1 MGSQSLRYEAG
12 KEEMVPGLSRLPS
25 TATCTF
31 LLGSVHPTELQMS
44 ARQMLTYKLS
54 ALTPFTADGEK

>member
-1 MGSQSLRYEAG
+1 MGSQSLRNKAG

-31 LLGSVHPTELQMS
+31 LLVSVHPTELQMS
-44 ARQMLTYKLS
+44 ARQMLTDQPA
-54 ALTPFTADGEK
+54 ALTPLTADGEK